1 MARCWPC
8 RNSGLI
14 GIELMRFKFV
24 WIGKTKQKNW
34 KALQEEYLGRLSHF
48 VKCEVLDL
56 KDTAVGETIETEGN
70 RIISS
75 LNPST
80 FVCLLDVK
88 GRSVTSEELAVQV
101 ENWQNSSIKE
111 ISFVIGGAAGVSS
124 AVAAKADYRLSLSF
138 LTFTHEMAR
147 VVLLEQLYRA
157 HTIIRGFPYQR

>member
-1 MARCWPC
+1 
-8 RNSGLI
+8 
-14 GIELMRFKFV
+14 MRFRFV
-24 WIGKTKQKNW
+24 WIGKTKQKDW

-48 VKCEVLDL
+48 VKCQIVDL
-56 KDTAVGETIETEGN
+56 RDTSVGETIETEGN